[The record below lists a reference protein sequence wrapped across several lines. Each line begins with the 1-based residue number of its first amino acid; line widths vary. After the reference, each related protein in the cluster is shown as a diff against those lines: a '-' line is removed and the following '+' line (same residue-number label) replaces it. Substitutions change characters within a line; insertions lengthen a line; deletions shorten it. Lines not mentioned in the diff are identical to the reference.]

1 MAGISGQGLKEI
13 MPDLAK
19 VLPYILGAAVS
30 PILLVTTLYIL
41 ALPKDPIKKSMLY
54 LLGGTATIGI
64 LTFFIFYTTTFNP
77 NPAPNKDLAPHMI
90 IGVLLL
96 FLAYGIYS
104 KGPAKAKKQD
114 SNQRKPWG
122 YLGLGFLLMV
132 TNFTTLAMIF
142 EVALELRANH
152 VAGGDKVIY
161 LIANVI
167 SSIAPILL
175 PLLILLITG
184 KYSKSILEALSS
196 FMAKYAHIVTA
207 IFFAVLGIF
216 SLLKPFI

>member
-1 MAGISGQGLKEI
+1 
-13 MPDLAK
+13 MPDVAK
-19 VLPYILGAAVS
+19 ILPYILGAAVS
-30 PILLVTTLYIL
+30 PILLVTTLYLL
-41 ALPKDPIKKSMLY
+41 AQPKDPIKKSLLY
-54 LLGGTATIGI
+54 LLGGSTTIAI

-77 NPAPNKDLAPHMI
+77 NPAPNNDLAPHLI

-104 KGPAKAKKQD
+104 KGPAKAKSED
-114 SNQRKPWG
+114 ASNKKSWG
-122 YLGLGFLLMV
+122 YLGLGFLLMI

-152 VAGGDKVIY
+152 IAGTDKMVY
-161 LIANVI
+161 LLATVM
-167 SSIAPILL
+167 SSILPILL
-175 PLLILLITG
+175 PLLILLFAG
-184 KYSKSILEALSS
+184 KHSKKILDVLSG